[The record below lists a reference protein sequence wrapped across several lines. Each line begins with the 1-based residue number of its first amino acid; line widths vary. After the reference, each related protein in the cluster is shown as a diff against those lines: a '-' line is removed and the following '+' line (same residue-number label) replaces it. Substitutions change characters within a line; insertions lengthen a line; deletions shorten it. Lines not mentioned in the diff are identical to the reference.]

1 MRILLDE
8 CLPQELADELA
19 GHEVSTVQ
27 QEGWSGIENGE
38 LLRRA
43 SGKFGAFLTDDKHL
57 QRTQDL
63 PPDLALVTIKARS
76 NRIQTLRPLVPEL
89 LKALESA
96 RPGTFVRVG
105 V

>member
-43 SGKFGAFLTDDKHL
+43 SGKFGAFLTVDKHL

-76 NRIQTLRPLVPEL
+76 NRIQTLRPLVPDL
-89 LKALESA
+89 LKALESV
-96 RPGTFVRVG
+96 RPGAVVRVG
-105 V
+105 A

>member
-8 CLPQELADELA
+8 CLPQELAGELA

-43 SGKFGAFLTDDKHL
+43 SGKFGAFLTVDKHL

-63 PPDLALVTIKARS
+63 PPDLALFTIKARS